1 MTAAAAAARA
11 LVRLEEQPRGD
22 IVSNRGKA
30 AISPIARASTA
41 ASVGP
46 ESPPSAAQDWLQ
58 RLRIQSAASTP
69 RPAGRGKRSRVEG
82 GDHISSSPRTG
93 KLVVRNLL
101 GHVVA
106 VPTPNQKPAR
116 RVPRAWSELEP
127 SDLNLLSKEE
137 LAHYEKEHGLSPWR
151 GRAERLARLEKLAQT
166 STLPSTSGQQAFSVL
181 REFLARP
188 ERVRRGVTGSEL
200 KRLER
205 LAFMPEND
213 QLTFEE
219 RRQRLL
225 QRLWAS
231 RRTQATGTGQP
242 GLLKA
247 FGLPL
252 QGEQPRPSQEDEQ
265 PVTPHAPEV
274 VTVGGSSPLR
284 NDSELAAVVQP
295 GASCT
300 AMRMIEVP
308 FD

>member
-1 MTAAAAAARA
+1 M
-11 LVRLEEQPRGD
+11 EEQPGAG
-22 IVSNRGKA
+22 IASNQWEETRAEQGA
-30 AISPIARASTA
+30 SPIAGEQPGAGVICNQGREGPVPSAGA
-41 ASVGP
+41 ASAGP
-46 ESPPSAAQDWLQ
+46 GSPLTAAQDWLQ
-58 RLRIQSAASTP
+58 RLRVQSAASSTP
-69 RPAGRGKRSRVEG
+69 RPAGRGKRNRVEG
-82 GDHISSSPRTG
+82 GDDVSCSPRTG

-101 GHVVA
+101 GHIVA
-106 VPTPNQKPAR
+106 VPTPNQKPTR
-116 RVPRAWSELEP
+116 RVPRAWAELEP

-166 STLPSTSGQQAFSVL
+166 STLPSASGQQAFSVL

-231 RRTQATGTGQP
+231 KRAQAAGTGQP

-247 FGLPL
+247 FGLSA
-252 QGEQPRPSQEDEQ
+252 QAEQHRPSQSQ
-265 PVTPHAPEV
+265 QV
-274 VTVGGSSPLR
+274 
-284 NDSELAAVVQP
+284 
-295 GASCT
+295 SCT
-300 AMRMIEVP
+300 AMQMIEVP